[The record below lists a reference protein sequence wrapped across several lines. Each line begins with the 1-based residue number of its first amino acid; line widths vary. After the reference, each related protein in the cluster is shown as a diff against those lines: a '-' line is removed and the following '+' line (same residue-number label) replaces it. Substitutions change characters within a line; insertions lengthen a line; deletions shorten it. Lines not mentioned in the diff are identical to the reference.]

1 MANKRLKADLVAI
14 AVAIT
19 VFTLGA
25 SLGTFLAWY
34 FL

>member
-1 MANKRLKADLVAI
+1 MSNKRLKANLVAV

-19 VFTLGA
+19 IFTLGA